1 LARRNEYED
10 ALPTEL
16 PSDFRD
22 GAIRPNR
29 EKDRERSRL
38 YNERRRS
45 SPIKSK
51 AGIRPTESSSKDPES
66 NSTGDVS
73 DHISKQDDIY
83 EEDNCSSEA
92 FILSQQAAAAALEAQ
107 RQEERA
113 KARAE
118 AEAREAEENLRAK
131 MALFPESDD
140 DQLMDNFLADLSAD
154 DEPLQGESG
163 PVDKTPE
170 PVRTG
175 PPPSTNSI
183 LSRLNGKKIKI
194 VGPASRKNGNRT
206 SKVTTTTP
214 SAPAPKS
221 SGVNRKPQA
230 IDVSDTESE
239 DEVPASAPAPKKPL
253 GRPSGRPSMI
263 PTRGSS
269 SGKRGRGRPRKTM

>member
-1 LARRNEYED
+1 
-10 ALPTEL
+10 
-16 PSDFRD
+16 
-22 GAIRPNR
+22 
-29 EKDRERSRL
+29 
-38 YNERRRS
+38 
-45 SPIKSK
+45 
-51 AGIRPTESSSKDPES
+51 
-66 NSTGDVS
+66 
-73 DHISKQDDIY
+73 
-83 EEDNCSSEA
+83 
-92 FILSQQAAAAALEAQ
+92 
-107 RQEERA
+107 
-113 KARAE
+113 
-118 AEAREAEENLRAK
+118 LRAK